1 MTTPS
6 TPNFNPL
13 TNPGHLVTDRYDF
26 EKHYDGYAFR
36 HNSTQIDLYPTLVI
50 NSTTTTTVQQALT
63 QLSLITSPPS
73 IPDATTS
80 SKGIVELTGD
90 ISGVATHV
98 VVTGLQNKPV
108 STLAPSSGNVLSW
121 VGGAWTPTA
130 LPTLFSAGGDLAG
143 NNVYQTVVGLS
154 GTSNIITISGNNLN
168 FISSSTASITQDINS
183 VGVGKNMNITAQGS
197 SLSGNNGGDVII
209 SGGLSG
215 GSGGLRG
222 GVQLDLATLP
232 MVQVTEPIVNQRV
245 LSLLKGSA
253 ITSGNMPAG
262 TGDMVMYIADAAVA
276 PSSGNPSGGTI
287 MYSQGGQLYVK
298 QGDGNNF
305 LVGSIPNPSIWGN
318 SGQQTYTQRS
328 YVTSTTSSPVTAFNF
343 PLPDNTSTKIDVIFV
358 GKQSGVNES
367 AQFNLTVGYTRT
379 SGSAPLIVGTLT
391 SADPRTTS
399 GAVGWTAPTITIST
413 NNVLIQT
420 GCALGTQ
427 INWLVITQLTMSAG

>member
-1 MTTPS
+1 LNYNCTGGFS
-6 TPNFNPL
+6 RL
-13 TNPGHLVTDRYDF
+13 LSHF

-168 FISSSTASITQDINS
+168 FISSSTARE
-183 VGVGKNMNITAQGS
+183 V
-197 SLSGNNGGDVII
+197 
-209 SGGLSG
+209 
-215 GSGGLRG
+215 LR
-222 GVQLDLATLP
+222 V
-232 MVQVTEPIVNQRV
+232 
-245 LSLLKGSA
+245 
-253 ITSGNMPAG
+253 
-262 TGDMVMYIADAAVA
+262 
-276 PSSGNPSGGTI
+276 
-287 MYSQGGQLYVK
+287 
-298 QGDGNNF
+298 
-305 LVGSIPNPSIWGN
+305 
-318 SGQQTYTQRS
+318 
-328 YVTSTTSSPVTAFNF
+328 
-343 PLPDNTSTKIDVIFV
+343 
-358 GKQSGVNES
+358 
-367 AQFNLTVGYTRT
+367 
-379 SGSAPLIVGTLT
+379 
-391 SADPRTTS
+391 
-399 GAVGWTAPTITIST
+399 
-413 NNVLIQT
+413 
-420 GCALGTQ
+420 
-427 INWLVITQLTMSAG
+427 